1 MSIRS
6 AVILASLALVP
17 ALAVAQS
24 HDHAHSHAAGAD
36 PTAEGGAVV
45 MGGPMVQTPH
55 LALTARRPP
64 NVLDSARGA
73 EVLRNMR
80 EGIEPYRDYRK
91 AIADGYR
98 IFLPNVPMKVY
109 HFTNYR
115 RAMWEGRSFDARRP
129 SSLLY
134 ERRPDGGYTL
144 VGAMYVARKDATS
157 DELHSRIPLSLAQW
171 HAHVNICVPF
181 RRARAR
187 WRETVNGQMKFGPAG
202 AISTQ
207 EECEREDAR
216 FIPQLFGWMVHV
228 SLGDSFSGETSG
240 VHRH

>member
-24 HDHAHSHAAGAD
+24 HDHGHSHGGGSD
-36 PTAEGGAVV
+36 PTAAGGAAA
-45 MGGPMVQTPH
+45 MGGPIVQTPH
-55 LALTARRPP
+55 LKLTAMRAP
-64 NVLDSARGA
+64 NAGDSARGA
-73 EVLRNMR
+73 EVLRGMR
-80 EGIEPYRDYRK
+80 EGVDEYRDYRK
-91 AIADGYR
+91 AIEDGYR

-115 RAMWEGRSFDARRP
+115 RAMWEGRSFDPRKP

-144 VGAMYVARKDATS
+144 VGAMYVAPKDATP
-157 DELHSRIPLSLAQW
+157 DELDARVPLSLAQW
-171 HAHVNICVPF
+171 HAHVNICVPTL
-181 RRARAR
+181 RDRDR

-202 AISTQ
+202 AISTKA
-207 EECEREDAR
+207 ECEREDAR

-228 SLGDSFSGETSG
+228 SLERGFEVQHSGN
-240 VHRH
+240 HKH